1 MTYYAAGE
9 YMARKRVETARARA
23 DLYWATPRPRQSMT
37 VPRFMR
43 SAVGSVARAF
53 RGVAEAPGPRV
64 RGLVVSRGWSA
75 SLAGRRGG

>member
-9 YMARKRVETARARA
+9 YMAHKRVETARARA
-23 DLYWATPRPRQSMT
+23 DQYWATPHPRQRMT

-43 SAVGSVARAF
+43 SAGGSAARVL
-53 RGVAEAPGPRV
+53 RGWVESPGPRV

-75 SLAGRRGG
+75 PLAGRRGG